1 MYELTYYILHL
12 KQRAV
17 IAGYWFLG
25 SADVHFILPN
35 GPGLNNWLSGH
46 WYFNLASVA
55 SHTAT
60 ANHCRAGTAWCK
72 LPLQVPL
79 CLMPMASVI
88 RLPPRPTRRHLPPV
102 TKKLLLYLQVQ
113 FHFLQKVQQNLRLQK
128 IITGIGILLF
138 ILKVIAWYL
147 TRSVAILTDALE
159 STVNVVAG
167 LIGVYSLYVSAKPK
181 DQDHPYGHGKAEFI
195 SAAVEG
201 TLISVAGLIIIFEAI
216 NNFIHPHVIQRLD
229 DGIILV
235 AITGVINY
243 VAGYICIKTGNKNN
257 SMALVASGK
266 HLQTD
271 TYSTIG
277 IIIGLVL
284 LYIFEI
290 GWIDSAVAI
299 LFAFFIMFTGYR
311 IIRSSLSGIMDEAD
325 ASLIKKMVLTLNDN
339 RRENWI
345 DLHNLRI
352 IKYGGTL
359 HMDAHLTIPWYLNIR
374 EANEEIDTLSAIVV
388 KQFGQSMELFVHS
401 DGCNDF
407 SCRICTKKVCPVRQ
421 HPLVKQIEW
430 TIENIANDNK
440 HHL

>member
-1 MYELTYYILHL
+1 M
-12 KQRAV
+12 
-17 IAGYWFLG
+17 
-25 SADVHFILPN
+25 
-35 GPGLNNWLSGH
+35 
-46 WYFNLASVA
+46 
-55 SHTAT
+55 
-60 ANHCRAGTAWCK
+60 
-72 LPLQVPL
+72 
-79 CLMPMASVI
+79 
-88 RLPPRPTRRHLPPV
+88 
-102 TKKLLLYLQVQ
+102 QVQ

-359 HMDAHLTIPWYLNIR
+359 HMDAHLTIPCYLNIR